1 MAADS
6 PMPPKTAVKPKPRLA
21 PAVPKQRVYTPA
33 NVAKRTL
40 KPQ

>member
-1 MAADS
+1 MADP
-6 PMPPKTAVKPKPRLA
+6 PMPTKTAVKPKPTRVLSA
-21 PAVPKQRVYTPA
+21 PKQRVYTPS